1 MAYCN
6 NKQSGSVE
14 TVMSTTTGEIQP
26 VLSVPLVAKEVQPK
40 DAQSVPPVIRTEGGS
55 AAKVGDFG
63 ANSGA
68 DFAAPPPEF
77 SSEVVQQ
84 LQSFLK
90 ENMGIEFNFIAGAD
104 GRTVVEILDSNTG
117 KVIRRIPPGKVSLS
131 RDKIEKL
138 RGILFD
144 GNL

>member
-1 MAYCN
+1 M
-6 NKQSGSVE
+6 E

-63 ANSGA
+63 TNSGA
-68 DFAAPPPEF
+68 NFPAPPPEF
-77 SSEVVQQ
+77 SAEVVQEIQ
-84 LQSFLK
+84 FFLK
-90 ENMGIEFNFIAGAD
+90 ENMGIELNFTADED
-104 GRTVVEILDSNTG
+104 GRTVVEVLDSNTG
-117 KVIRRIPPGKVSLS
+117 KVIRKMPPEKVSLF
-131 RDKIEKL
+131 RNKIEEL

-144 GNL
+144 GQA

>member
-1 MAYCN
+1 
-6 NKQSGSVE
+6 
-14 TVMSTTTGEIQP
+14 MSSTTGEIQP
-26 VLSVPLVAKEVQPK
+26 VASAPWVAPETQLKEVQ
-40 DAQSVPPVIRTEGGS
+40 SIPPVTRTEGGS
-55 AAKVGDFG
+55 SAKVGDFG

-144 GNL
+144 DNA